1 MPNPTLN
8 TYRDTN
14 GIYQIERTVN
24 TGFCETIAIMIAENN
39 AWANR
44 KESLV
49 VNLDNR

>member
-1 MPNPTLN
+1 MPSPTLN
-8 TYRDTN
+8 TYRDTD
-14 GIYQIERTVN
+14 GIYEIERTVN
-24 TGFCETIAIMIAENN
+24 TGFCQTVSIMIAENN